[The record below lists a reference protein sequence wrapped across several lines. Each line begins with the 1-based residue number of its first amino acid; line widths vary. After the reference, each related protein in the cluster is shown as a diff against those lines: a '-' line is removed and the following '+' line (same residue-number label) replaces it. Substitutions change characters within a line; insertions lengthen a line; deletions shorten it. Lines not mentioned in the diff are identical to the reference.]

1 MMPRVAPVT
10 RQPLPACYPQ
20 RVGTRR
26 RRFWLLFLAIVAAG
40 GGSFIL
46 APVRLA
52 ALVALGRSPVCTLAQ
67 AVRCESHARSL
78 KDSKDRILAA
88 SRLIET
94 DAAGYRLWQTPAGR
108 YWIPSN
114 SDYVLPFNLA
124 EQENRIYGTG
134 EQAVQRGDIVL
145 DCGANVGVF
154 VREAINA
161 GAKTVVAIEPA
172 PENLECL
179 RRNFVL
185 EIAAGS
191 VVVYPKGVWDKDD
204 FLTMH
209 VDPNNP
215 AADSFVIERKGSQAV
230 ARLPLTTI
238 DKLVRELGL
247 PRVDYIKM
255 DIEGAEQRAL
265 RGADKTLKKYR
276 PRLALSTYHRPDDP
290 SMIPELV
297 RAARP
302 GYRMECGPCAYV
314 EGRIRPEV
322 LYFR

>member
-1 MMPRVAPVT
+1 MPRPAEAT
-10 RQPLPACYPQ
+10 RRLAPACYPQ
-20 RVGTRR
+20 RVGTRGK
-26 RRFWLLFLAIVAAG
+26 RFWLLALAIIAAG
-40 GGSFIL
+40 GSSFFL

-67 AVRCESHARSL
+67 AVRCESHARRL

-88 SRLIET
+88 SRPIET
-94 DAAGYRLWQTPAGR
+94 DAAGYRLWETPAGR
-108 YWIPSN
+108 YWIPPN

-124 EQENRIYGTG
+124 EQERKIYGTG
-134 EQAVQRGDIVL
+134 EDGVQRGDIVL

-154 VREAINA
+154 VREALNA

-179 RRNFVL
+179 RRNFVP
-185 EIAAGS
+185 EIAAGR

-215 AADSFVIERKGSQAV
+215 AADSFVIERKGSQAA

-238 DKLVRELGL
+238 DKLAGELGL

-255 DIEGAEQRAL
+255 DIEGAEQKAL
-265 RGADKTLKKYR
+265 RGADATLKKYR
-276 PRLALSTYHRPDDP
+276 PRLALSTYHRPDD
-290 SMIPELV
+290 SRMIPEIV
-297 RAARP
+297 RAAWP
-302 GYRMECGPCAYV
+302 GYRVACGPCMYV
-314 EGRIRPEV
+314 EGHIRPDV

>member
-1 MMPRVAPVT
+1 MTRTARAPRRP
-10 RQPLPACYPQ
+10 RPACYPQ

-26 RRFWLLFLAIVAAG
+26 KRSWLLALAAVAAIAT
-40 GGSFIL
+40 SFFL

-52 ALVALGRSPVCTLAQ
+52 ALVALGRSPVCTLRR
-67 AVRCESHARSL
+67 AVQCESHARKL
-78 KDSKDRILAA
+78 KDAKDRILAA
-88 SRLIET
+88 SRPIET

-108 YWIPSN
+108 YWIPPN

-124 EQENRIYGTG
+124 EQANRIYGTG
-134 EQAVQRGDIVL
+134 EQAVQKGDIVL

-154 VREAINA
+154 VREALRA
-161 GAKTVVAIEPA
+161 GARTVVAIEPA

-179 RRNFVL
+179 RRNFVS
-185 EIAAGS
+185 EIADGR
-191 VVVYPKGVWDKDD
+191 VIVYAKGVWDRDD

-209 VDPNNP
+209 ADPGNP
-215 AADSFVIERKGSQAV
+215 AADSFVIERKGSHAV

-238 DKLVRELGL
+238 DKLVHELEL
-247 PRVDYIKM
+247 SRVDYIKM

-265 RGADKTLKKYR
+265 RGAFETLKKYR
-276 PRLALSTYHRPDDP
+276 PRLSLSTYHRPDDP
-290 SMIPELV
+290 EKIPSLV
-297 RAARP
+297 RAAWP

-314 EGRIRPEV
+314 EGRIRPDV